1 MFIFYASYFTHA
13 SDPLLYFSVPLQADF
28 YGMHNSGLNYPL
40 HSVGS
45 MTWRSENEERKGL
58 AYPNPD
64 FLCVSSVSV
73 ADWQPMLDSSSFN

>member
-45 MTWRSENEERKGL
+45 MTWRSENEEKKG
-58 AYPNPD
+58 AGI
-64 FLCVSSVSV
+64 S
-73 ADWQPMLDSSSFN
+73 